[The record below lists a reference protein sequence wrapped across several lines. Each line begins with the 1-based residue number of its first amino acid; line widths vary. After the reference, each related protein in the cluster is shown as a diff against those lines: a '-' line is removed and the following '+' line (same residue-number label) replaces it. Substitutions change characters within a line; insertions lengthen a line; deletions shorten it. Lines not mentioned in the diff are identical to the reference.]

1 MPSSTR
7 GAGSLGRQIAVAFA
21 AALVAAVV
29 GTAPGLVPTVV
40 GITADTVWLV
50 SAAGAASTLVAVVV
64 AAAAGAAAGPPD
76 ASEAALARTAAVFAV
91 VSVVAFS
98 AVTVL
103 FGLLVRDGSVGPP
116 LVAVAGVAERTVP
129 FVAGGVAGA
138 AISAARD
145 ASYSAARANSE
156 V

>member
-7 GAGSLGRQIAVAFA
+7 GAGSLGRQIA
-21 AALVAAVV
+21 
-29 GTAPGLVPTVV
+29 
-40 GITADTVWLV
+40 
-50 SAAGAASTLVAVVV
+50 
-64 AAAAGAAAGPPD
+64 
-76 ASEAALARTAAVFAV
+76 
-91 VSVVAFS
+91 VAFS

>member
-1 MPSSTR
+1 MPSTTHAS
-7 GAGSLGRQIAVAFA
+7 GSLARQTGFALA

-29 GTAPGLVPTVV
+29 ATAPGLVPTVV

-50 SAAGAASTLVAVVV
+50 SAAGAVSTLVAVVIAGV
-64 AAAAGAAAGPPD
+64 AGAAAGMPE
-76 ASEAALARTAAVFAV
+76 ASEAALARTTAVFAV

-98 AVTVL
+98 AATVL
-103 FGLLVRDGSVGPP
+103 FGLFVPGGSVGPP

-138 AISAARD
+138 ALSLARG
-145 ASYSAARANSE
+145 ASYSATDPN
-156 V
+156 